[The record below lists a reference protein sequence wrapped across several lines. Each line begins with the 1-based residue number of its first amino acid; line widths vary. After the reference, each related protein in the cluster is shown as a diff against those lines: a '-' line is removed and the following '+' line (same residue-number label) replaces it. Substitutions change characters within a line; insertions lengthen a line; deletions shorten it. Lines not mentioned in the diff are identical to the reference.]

1 MLNCQKKLNKINW
14 FVTYMICI
22 CRFKKFGQSPVQGR
36 CYQMFFKKQE
46 SFNFFYLLIVLMH
59 GGEFIACCKDKII
72 VSSSSSNVD
81 YYKSFGADQEQAP
94 EAQASN
100 HDAGLLKCDATTS
113 RGSLY
118 NRMHLPSSTR
128 PSGRTTFQYKFV
140 LLPQ

>member
-1 MLNCQKKLNKINW
+1 M
-14 FVTYMICI
+14 
-22 CRFKKFGQSPVQGR
+22 P
-36 CYQMFFKKQE
+36 
-46 SFNFFYLLIVLMH
+46 